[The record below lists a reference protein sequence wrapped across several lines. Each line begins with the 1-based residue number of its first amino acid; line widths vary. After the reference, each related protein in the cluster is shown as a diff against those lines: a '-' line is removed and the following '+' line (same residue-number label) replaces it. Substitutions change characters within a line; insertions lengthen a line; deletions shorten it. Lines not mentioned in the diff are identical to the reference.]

1 MARNVSPARKTLT
14 TAAAWGVALL
24 LFFPI
29 LWTVLTSF
37 KPEPQAVASPPI
49 FLTFDWTLKNY
60 VDVQD
65 QRDYFRYFWNS
76 VIIALGSTA

>member
-1 MARNVSPARKTLT
+1 MARTVTTQRKAIN
-14 TAAAWGVALL
+14 TAAAWFVALL

-49 FLTFDWTLKNY
+49 WFNFDWT
-60 VDVQD
+60 
-65 QRDYFRYFWNS
+65 
-76 VIIALGSTA
+76 